1 MCYLMNGILQIKGV
15 IKFMY
20 TNKNE
25 CMTYL
30 HHSDKTNLVIRE
42 NCIVILTYHKKQERS
57 KQSNFISKRIWK
69 RSKEPKVSKRK
80 NIRKIKAEINSS
92 KKLKERRPSL

>member
-1 MCYLMNGILQIKGV
+1 MIGILQIKGV

-30 HHSDKTNLVIRE
+30 NHCDKTNLVIRE
-42 NCIVILTYHKKQERS
+42 KYIVILPTTRNKKDLN
-57 KQSNFISKRIWK
+57 KQSNFTSK
-69 RSKEPKVSKRK
+69 
-80 NIRKIKAEINSS
+80 
-92 KKLKERRPSL
+92 